1 MRVGKRSAA
10 PSGVPALFA
19 RAAVVLADA
28 AEIGQGQRVLDVGC
42 GTGVVA
48 RAAARRVGPEGRV
61 VGLDINPRM
70 LAVARRVAPEIE
82 WHHGDAGDL
91 PFEDG
96 AFDVVVSQFAAMFF
110 PDPALAVR
118 EMWRVLAPRGRL
130 AIAVCGPLP
139 DAAGYRALAEVA
151 EHVCSP
157 EVQALLRSPFAL
169 GDKQRLAGLI
179 ADAGIAGVSIDT
191 RACPVRFPSIDALVH
206 TRGAG
211 VADPRRDRRPKL
223 RGSARG
229 RTTQACGLHEQR
241 WRGQLRHLGAHR
253 DRPESLSCAP
263 MMAPSSSP

>member
-1 MRVGKRSAA
+1 MMRRSCTSGASCPRCSRA
-10 PSGVPALFA
+10 PH
-19 RAAVVLADA
+19 VVLADA

-82 WHHGDAGDL
+82 WRHGDAGDL
-91 PFEDG
+91 PFDDG

-110 PDPALAVR
+110 PDPALALR

-130 AIAVCGPLP
+130 AIAVCGPLA

-169 GDKQRLAGLI
+169 GDKQRLAGLV
-179 ADAGIAGVSIDT
+179 ADAGIDGASIDT
-191 RACPVRFPSIDALVH
+191 RPVRCSSLRSTRSSI
-206 TRGAG
+206 
-211 VADPRRDRRPKL
+211 PRCRR
-223 RGSARG
+223 RRSA
-229 RTTQACGLHEQR
+229 T
-241 WRGQLRHLGAHR
+241 
-253 DRPESLSCAP
+253 
-263 MMAPSSSP
+263 